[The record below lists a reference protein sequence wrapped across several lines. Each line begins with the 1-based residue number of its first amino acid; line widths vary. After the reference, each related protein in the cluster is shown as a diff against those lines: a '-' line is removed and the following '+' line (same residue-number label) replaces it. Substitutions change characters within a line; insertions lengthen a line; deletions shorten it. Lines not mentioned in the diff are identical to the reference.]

1 MLPQFPI
8 ESNESSPAKMSNER
22 VKVSIIIVNWNRKDD
37 TLECLSALSKCSLS
51 KIEAQIIV
59 IDNASTDGSI
69 EAIRAFDIKDFDLKL
84 IKNQK
89 NLGFAKPNNQGILA
103 AKVWGADFILL
114 VNNDLLVSENLIEK
128 LVSVAKEHP
137 RVGAISPK
145 IYFSKGFEFHKDRYK
160 KTEVGR
166 VIWYAGGDIDWD
178 NVIGSNHGVDDV
190 DEGQYEKTLETDFA
204 TGACMLLRAE
214 ALKQVGIL
222 DEKYFMYLED
232 GDISVRLKK
241 HGWGVLYTPKA
252 HAWHKVAQSS
262 GIGSELND
270 YFITRNRLYFGL
282 KYAPLRAKFALFREA
297 FRFLFAGRVWQ
308 KRAVRD
314 FVLLRFGRGSFK

>member
-1 MLPQFPI
+1 
-8 ESNESSPAKMSNER
+8 MSNAR
-22 VKVSIIIVNWNRKDD
+22 VKVSIIIVNWNRKKD
-37 TLECLSALSKCSLS
+37 TLECLSALSKSALS
-51 KIEAQIIV
+51 GIEAQIIV

-69 EAIRAFDIKDFDLKL
+69 EAIKAFDAKNFDLRL
-84 IKNQK
+84 IKNPR

-103 AKVWGADFILL
+103 AKVWGADFVLL
-114 VNNDLLVSENLIEK
+114 VNNDLLASPDLIEK
-128 LVSVAKEHP
+128 LISIAKQYP
-137 RVGAISPK
+137 RAGAISPK

-160 KTEVGR
+160 KAEVGK

-204 TGACMLLRAE
+204 TGACMLLRSE
-214 ALKQVGIL
+214 ALKQVGAI
-222 DEKYFMYLED
+222 DERYFMYLED

-241 HGWGVLYTPKA
+241 KGWGVLYTPKA

-270 YFITRNRLYFGL
+270 YFITRNRLYFGF
-282 KYAPLRAKFALFREA
+282 KYAPIRAKVALIREGL
-297 FRFLFAGRVWQ
+297 RLLLSGRVWQ
-308 KRAVRD
+308 KRGVRD
-314 FVLLRFGRGSFK
+314 FFLLRFGRGGWR